1 MFLTIFNNISYGR
14 LARGVPLQ
22 RQCSL
27 MVNLSEVVGRTSSI
41 KLLSEAV
48 DRLFVRSM
56 VLIDRVLMR
65 IRFSNDV
72 LYTKSK
78 HEVCE
83 HNIYNLSRFTNKYI
97 DRKVLEGRL
106 IELMSV
112 SWKLCILFPAMLH
125 ALHISDALCFSHEA
139 IEGKN

>member
-1 MFLTIFNNISYGR
+1 MFLTIFNNLSYGR
-14 LARGVPLQ
+14 LAQGVSVTVYTDGYSQ
-22 RQCSL
+22 RSC
-27 MVNLSEVVGRTSSI
+27 RTSSM

-106 IELMSV
+106 IEFDECQLEAVYSF
-112 SWKLCILFPAMLH
+112 SSLMLH